1 METLIESGFAISV
14 AAFLL
19 FRMERQLDELTK
31 AITLLRHCQACRMS
45 PWKTVLNDEVVDA
58 YPQEEEDHDA

>member
-19 FRMERQLDELTK
+19 FRMERQLGELTK
-31 AITLLRHCQACRMS
+31 AITLLRHCANCRMS
-45 PWKTVLNDEVVDA
+45 PWTISLGEDDDEV
-58 YPQEEEDHDA
+58 